1 MFLVNE
7 KTLGITSLCL
17 VALMLLTALLVSSL
31 HNSPVV
37 QEELDFTVTGSNG
50 CLRFLTR
57 DVGVVYVPFVVGAGE
72 SWDLVVECTEIA
84 TPGGWVDLYLYEDYW
99 DEGVDYE
106 CVSEDIYSV
115 LDCVESLDFELGLDN
130 PFVRTF
136 VGFGQ
141 ESYTLFFIFPPGGPS
156 SFHVS
161 LNQSVGFL
169 PMIKSG

>member
-1 MFLVNE
+1 MVNE
-7 KTLGITSLCL
+7 KILGITGFCL
-17 VALMLLTALLVSSL
+17 VALMLFGALLVSSL

-37 QEELDFTVTGSNG
+37 QVELDFSVSGSNE

-57 DVGVVYVPFVVGAGE
+57 DVGVVYVPFVVGASE
-72 SWDLVVECTEIA
+72 SWELIVECTEIT

-106 CVSEDIYSV
+106 CVSEDIYSF

-156 SFHVS
+156 TFHVS
-161 LNQSVGFL
+161 FKQDVGFL
-169 PMIKSG
+169 PMIKSV

>member
-17 VALMLLTALLVSSL
+17 VAIMLLTALLVSSL

-57 DVGVVYVPFVVGAGE
+57 DVGVVYVPFVVGVGE
-72 SWDLVVECTEIA
+72 SWDLIVECTEIA
-84 TPGGWVDLYLYEDYW
+84 TPGGWVDLYLYEGYW
-99 DEGVDYE
+99 DKGVNHK
-106 CVSEDIYSV
+106 CVSEDIYPI
-115 LDCVESLDFELGLDN
+115 LDSVESLDFELSLNN
-130 PFVRTF
+130 PFAGTF
-136 VGFGQ
+136 VGSGQ
-141 ESYTLFFIFPPGGPS
+141 SYTLFFIFPPGGPS

-161 LNQSVGFL
+161 LNRSVGFL